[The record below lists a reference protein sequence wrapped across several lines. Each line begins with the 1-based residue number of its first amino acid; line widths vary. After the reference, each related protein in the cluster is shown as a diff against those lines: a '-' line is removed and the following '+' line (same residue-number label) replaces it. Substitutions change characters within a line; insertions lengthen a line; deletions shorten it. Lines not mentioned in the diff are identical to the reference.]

1 MLLDDLIIPEPVL
14 PQNPAGYELPTT
26 PSALLGWD
34 FVAKRMSEA
43 PYYWIATADA
53 NGRPHTIPLWG
64 IWYKNRVHFDGHPK
78 TRWARNLIQNPKVA
92 VHVPNAQ
99 EVVIIEGRAQ
109 IIEDDDIDE
118 TTWQILDRTYQTK
131 YKTTEGSPYW
141 VVMPQKVIAWD
152 AHRLDH
158 MTRWLFE

>member
-1 MLLDDLIIPEPVL
+1 MLLDDLTIPEPVL
-14 PQNPAGYELPTT
+14 PQNPASYELPTT
-26 PSALLGWD
+26 TSALLEWD

-43 PYYWIATADA
+43 TYYWIATADA
-53 NGRPHTIPLWG
+53 NGQPHTVPLWG

-78 TRWARNLIQNPKVA
+78 IRWARNLIQNPQIA

-118 TTWQILDRTYQTK
+118 ATWHILDSTYQTK
-131 YKTTEGSPYW
+131 YKTAVGSPYW
-141 VVMPQKVIAWD
+141 VVIPQKVIAWD
-152 AHRLDH
+152 AQRLDH